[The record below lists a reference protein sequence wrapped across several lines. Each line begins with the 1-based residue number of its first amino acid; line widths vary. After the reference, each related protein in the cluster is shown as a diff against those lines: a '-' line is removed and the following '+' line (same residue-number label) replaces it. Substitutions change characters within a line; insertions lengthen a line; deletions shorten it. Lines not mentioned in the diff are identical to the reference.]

1 MVKKKA
7 TYSVKQLSQLAG
19 VSVRTLHHYDKVGLL
34 KPAHRGES
42 RYRYYE
48 KEQLYRLQ
56 QILFY
61 KELDY
66 PLQEIAEILD
76 NPSFD
81 LIRSLNHHKQELLKR
96 ANRMEQLL
104 DTIDKT
110 IISLKNEEGMITD
123 EEIYAGF
130 PKEEVPKIKEE
141 VTNRWG
147 AEKLEATENTIR
159 NMGKTQW
166 AEVQQEGDEISRWLA
181 NLMHKSPGA
190 VEVQKVVKE
199 HYRYMN
205 QFHAFGFPGY
215 RALGNM
221 YVQDERF
228 TAYYDKFKEG
238 LAVFLNEAIQ
248 VFCDNSLEVADEK

>member
-19 VSVRTLHHYDKVGLL
+19 VSVRTLHHYDKIGLL

-48 KEQLYRLQ
+48 KAQLYRLQ

-66 PLQEIAEILD
+66 PLQEIGEILD

-81 LIRSLNHHKQELLKR
+81 LIKSLNYHKRELMKR
-96 ANRMEQLL
+96 ADRMEQLL
-104 DTIDKT
+104 NTIDKT
-110 IISLKNEEGMITD
+110 KKKKKNEEGMITD

-130 PKEEVPKIKEE
+130 PNEDVPKIKEE

-159 NMGKTQW
+159 SMSKTQW

-181 NLMHKSPGA
+181 NLMHKEPA
-190 VEVQKVVKE
+190 ALEVQKVVKE

-205 QFHAFGFPGY
+205 QFHAFGIPGY
-215 RALGNM
+215 RGLGQI

-228 TAYYDKFKEG
+228 TAYYDNFKEG
-238 LAVFLNEAIQ
+238 LAVFLSEAIN
-248 VFCDNSLEVADEK
+248 VFCDNGLEVKG